1 MLIHLSRAPWLN
13 NSIMSFI
20 VSVSKHWG
28 AAGGCPLWAFT
39 VETACAT
46 EGLYSIYIIIIIIF
60 DHPLYDPSTEQLSH
74 LKLLFEPMQLPSF
87 LPVAACVLL

>member
-1 MLIHLSRAPWLN
+1 
-13 NSIMSFI
+13 MSKS
-20 VSVSKHWG
+20 VNVEERLVSKQR
-28 AAGGCPLWAFT
+28 PLMGVFT
-39 VETACAT
+39 VGTACAT
-46 EGLYSIYIIIIIIF
+46 EGLYIDIYIIIIF